1 MHIFCLIL
9 YTTTFPTLSH
19 PRKENKTCSQAGK
32 RKIKCNISQILEKVR
47 YLRYRLLKSLQLSRI
62 TQNLITATASFLI
75 LLWWFEIIYEM
86 VGLLTR
92 CPKSQCAIR
101 LPKYLHS
108 LKPIEKMMTSLS
120 LCISVVTAHS
130 ETYSLFSA
138 KLEKYRQTWNSLE
151 GVESK
156 YLETWIVKAK
166 RRKTEKETGRIS
178 ELSLKIWKTIILEL
192 HESDE

>member
-1 MHIFCLIL
+1 MIIKNWLHIFCLIL

-19 PRKENKTCSQAGK
+19 RRKEIKTCSQAGK
-32 RKIKCNISQILEKVR
+32 RKVKCNISQIFEKVR
-47 YLRYRLLKSLQLSRI
+47 YLRYRLLKSLQLSRT

-75 LLWWFEIIYEM
+75 HFWWFEIICEV

-92 CPKSQCAIR
+92 YPQSQCAIR
-101 LPKYLHS
+101 LPKYLHTLRS
-108 LKPIEKMMTSLS
+108 IEKMMTSLA
-120 LCISVVTAHS
+120 LCISVVTEHS

-138 KLEKYRQTWNSLE
+138 KLEKYRQTWNSLG

-166 RRKTEKETGRIS
+166 RRKTKKET
-178 ELSLKIWKTIILEL
+178 
-192 HESDE
+192 